1 MYFADCPV
9 VFASSPSPQPERAG
23 VWQFWSNS
31 VFAFLGLQKDGEKQV
46 IHQATFSVQQM
57 LALLG
62 RDLINDVY
70 IIITE
75 FQYIVFDV
83 YNHR

>member
-9 VFASSPSPQPERAG
+9 VFGFSPSPQAERA
-23 VWQFWSNS
+23 WAWHFWNNS
-31 VFAFLGLQKDGEKQV
+31 VFAFLGLQKDGEKRA
-46 IHQATFSVQQM
+46 IHQAVFSVQQM

-70 IIITE
+70 VIITE
-75 FQYIVFDV
+75 FQYIAFDV
-83 YNHR
+83 YNHK